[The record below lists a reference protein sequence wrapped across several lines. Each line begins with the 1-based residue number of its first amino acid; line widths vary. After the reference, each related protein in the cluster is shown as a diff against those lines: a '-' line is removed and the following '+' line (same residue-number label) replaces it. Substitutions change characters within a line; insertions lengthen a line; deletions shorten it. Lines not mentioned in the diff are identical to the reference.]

1 MSKSINVGRASGKGF
16 FGDLL
21 QGIGGTLGQIGGSA
35 LGGLIGQPGLGGQ
48 IGGAIGG
55 AIPFNRL
62 PFKKGGVVMKAKK
75 ATKAKKQ
82 PAKGSK
88 AMKAKMAKLRAMRK

>member
-21 QGIGGTLGQIGGSA
+21 QSVGGTLGQIGGSA

-62 PFKKGGVVMKAKK
+62 PFKKGGVVKAKK
-75 ATKAKKQ
+75 AKAKKQ

>member
-1 MSKSINVGRASGKGF
+1 MSKSISLGKSSGKGF

-21 QGIGGTLGQIGGSA
+21 QSVGGTLGQIGGSA

-62 PFKKGGVVMKAKK
+62 PFKKGGVVVKAKK
-75 ATKAKKQ
+75 PKAKKQ